1 LLTELTIDDF
11 AIIDHLE
18 LRFSPGFNVL
28 TGETGAGKSII
39 VDAVG
44 LLLGGRA
51 DATVIRSNAEE
62 ARVEGVF
69 HLSSQL
75 QAAIRP
81 LLAAEKLEGDSPD
94 LLILGR
100 EIRHGGRSIC
110 RVNGRAVTLTIL
122 EEISRPLI
130 DIHGQSEHLSLLRA
144 REQLNFLDR
153 YGDLWPLRERVAAG
167 TRELRQVRKELAVLL
182 QDERE
187 LARRVDRLEYQIGEI
202 TAARLRS
209 GEEEELKA
217 ERTRLSNAEQL
228 MALTNEA
235 YQTLYEGGEE
245 QLSAADLLG
254 QVTRALADLER
265 IDGELAEQ
273 KNMAEA
279 IADQVADLAHGLRDY
294 RDSVEYDPER
304 LAWVEERLGLIHDLK
319 RKYGDSI
326 EEVLAFAEAARRE
339 LGTISHSEERIE
351 ELRAEEERLLHS
363 VGEVAAELSAA
374 RRQVGERL
382 AEVVEKELADL
393 GMEKTRF
400 TARLSQ
406 SQAEDGVYVPPA
418 YAGDGDGERLAC
430 DERGIDRVEFLIAP
444 NVGEELKPLS
454 KVASGGETS
463 RLMLALKTV
472 LSTADATPTLI
483 FDEIDQGIGGRMGGV
498 VGRKLWHLTPAHQ
511 VLCVTHLPQIAGYGD
526 AHYKVQK
533 GEKDGRTVTG
543 VQPLSAG
550 QRPEELAQMLGRP
563 SAGTRRS
570 AHEIL
575 DEVSRHKENST
586 AAM

>member
-11 AIIDHLE
+11 AIIEHLE

-69 HLSSQL
+69 HLSPQV
-75 QAAIRP
+75 QAVIGS
-81 LLAAEKLEGDSPD
+81 LLEAEGLEGDSPD
-94 LLILGR
+94 MLILGR
-100 EIRHGGRSIC
+100 EIRHEGRSIC
-110 RVNGRAVTLTIL
+110 RVNGRAVTLAIL
-122 EEISRPLI
+122 EEISRPLV
-130 DIHGQSEHLSLLRA
+130 DIHGQSEHLSLLRG

-153 YGDLWPLRERVAAG
+153 YGDLWPWRERVAAG
-167 TRELRQVRKELAVLL
+167 VRELRQVRKELAALL

-187 LARRVDRLEYQIGEI
+187 LARRIDRFEYQIEEI
-202 TAARLRS
+202 TAARLRP
-209 GEEEELKA
+209 GEEEELNA
-217 ERTRLSNAEQL
+217 ERIRLSNAEHL
-228 MALTNEA
+228 MALANEA
-235 YQTLYEGGEE
+235 YQALYEGTEE
-245 QLSAADLLG
+245 RLPVADLMG
-254 QVTRALADLER
+254 QVTRFLADLER
-265 IDGELAEQ
+265 IDHSLAEQ
-273 KNMAEA
+273 KSMAEA
-279 IADQVADLAHGLRDY
+279 IADQVADLARSLCDY

-304 LAWVEERLGLIHDLK
+304 LTWVEERLGLIYNLK

-326 EEVLAFAEAARRE
+326 EEILAFAEAARRE
-339 LGTISHSEERIE
+339 LDAISHSEERIV

-363 VGEVAAELSAA
+363 VGASAAELSAA
-374 RRQVGERL
+374 RQQTGERL
-382 AEVVEKELADL
+382 AETVEKELADL

-400 TARLSQ
+400 AVRLAQ
-406 SQAEDGVYVPPA
+406 SQAEDGVYV
-418 YAGDGDGERLAC
+418 GGERLAC
-430 DERGIDRVEFLIAP
+430 DERGADRAEFLIAP

-472 LSTADATPTLI
+472 LSSADATPTLI

-498 VGRKLWHLTPAHQ
+498 VGRKLWHLTLAHQ

-526 AHYKVQK
+526 AHYKVEK
-533 GEKDGRTVTG
+533 EEKDGRTIAG
-543 VQPLSAG
+543 VQLLDGAR
-550 QRPEELAQMLGRP
+550 QPEELAQMLGRP
-563 SAGTRRS
+563 STGTRRS
-570 AHEIL
+570 AREIL
-575 DEVSRHKENST
+575 DEAARYKEQG
-586 AAM
+586 ARGKEPAV

>member
-1 LLTELTIDDF
+1 LLVELMIDDF

-51 DATVIRSNAEE
+51 DAAVIRSSAEE

-69 HLSSQL
+69 HLSPQL
-75 QAAIRP
+75 QAAVGP
-81 LLAAEKLEGDSPD
+81 LLEAEKLAGDSPD

-110 RVNGRAVTLTIL
+110 RVNGRAVTLAAL
-122 EEISRPLI
+122 EEISRPLV
-130 DIHGQSEHLSLLRA
+130 DIHGQSEHLSLLRT

-153 YGDLWPLRERVAAG
+153 YGSLWPLRERVAAG
-167 TRELRQVRKELAVLL
+167 VRELRRVREELAVLL

-187 LARRVDRLEYQIGEI
+187 LARRIDRLEYQIEEI
-202 TAARLRS
+202 TAARLRP
-209 GEEEELKA
+209 GEEGELKA

-228 MALTNEA
+228 MALANEA
-235 YQTLYEGGEE
+235 YQALYEGGEE
-245 QLSAADLLG
+245 QLSVADLLG
-254 QVTRALADLER
+254 QVTRVLADLER
-265 IDGELAEQ
+265 IDQSLAGQ
-273 KNMAEA
+273 KSVAEA
-279 IADQVADLAHGLRDY
+279 LADQVADLARSLCDY

-304 LAWVEERLGLIHDLK
+304 LTRVEERLGLIHDLR

-326 EEVLAFAEAARRE
+326 EEILAFAEAARRE
-339 LGTISHSEERIE
+339 LDAISHGEERIE
-351 ELRAEEERLLHS
+351 QLRAEEERLLHS
-363 VGEVAAELSAA
+363 VGESAAELSAA
-374 RRQVGERL
+374 RQQAGERL
-382 AEVVEKELADL
+382 AEAVEGELADL

-400 TARLSQ
+400 TVQLSR
-406 SQAEDGVYVPPA
+406 SQAEDGIYV
-418 YAGDGDGERLAC
+418 GGERLAC
-430 DERGIDRVEFLIAP
+430 DERGIDRLEFLIAP

-454 KVASGGETS
+454 KIASGGETS

-472 LSTADATPTLI
+472 LSAADATPTLI

-498 VGRKLWHLTPAHQ
+498 VGRKLWHLTPTHQ

-526 AHYKVQK
+526 AHYKVEK
-533 GEKDGRTVTG
+533 GEKDGRTVAG
-543 VQPLSAG
+543 VQLLG
-550 QRPEELAQMLGRP
+550 GVERPEELAQMLGRP
-563 SAGTRRS
+563 SDGTRRS
-570 AHEIL
+570 AREIL
-575 DEVSRHKENST
+575 DEAARHKENP
-586 AAM
+586 AVAM